1 VICFRGFPFAVC
13 ASQAASLWP
22 LVMRKQVSLAAWGI
36 CYYKRPRKI
45 RRRNSQAA
53 KGKLLVMHKRLMNIC
68 KEATC
73 DSQAASVN
81 NLKIMKHFVPC
92 TLKLHL

>member
-1 VICFRGFPFAVC
+1 
-13 ASQAASLWP
+13 
-22 LVMRKQVSLAAWGI
+22 
-36 CYYKRPRKI
+36 
-45 RRRNSQAA
+45 
-53 KGKLLVMHKRLMNIC
+53 VMHKRLKNIC

-92 TLKLHL
+92 SLKLHL

>member
-1 VICFRGFPFAVC
+1 
-13 ASQAASLWP
+13 
-22 LVMRKQVSLAAWGI
+22 MHKQVPLAAWGI
-36 CYYKRPRKI
+36 CYFKRPHKI
-45 RRRNSQAA
+45 CQINVQAA
-53 KGKLLVMHKRLMNIC
+53 KGKPLVMHKRLKNIC

-73 DSQAASVN
+73 ESQAASVN